1 METPAY
7 HILLVQMLTFVIG
20 AVLLYFIALKP
31 IQRILKERKD
41 RIAAAQ
47 EAAAAERRNAE
58 NLTRELQ
65 DRLAKLEAG
74 AKKRHAMVE
83 ADAKK
88 FKEELTTAARTAA
101 NEILKQGR
109 VQLKAER
116 AGMREEIRRDV
127 AKLSV
132 AMATKV
138 TSTVL
143 TAKDRKRLIG
153 KVLKDLPSRL
163 AGEA

>member
-7 HILLVQMLTFVIG
+7 HILLVQMLTFVLG
-20 AVLLYFIALKP
+20 AVALWWIALKP

-41 RIAAAQ
+41 RIVAAQ
-47 EAAAAERRNAE
+47 EAAAADRRNAE
-58 NLTRELQ
+58 NLQREVQ
-65 DRLAKLEAG
+65 VRLARIEADT
-74 AKKRHAMVE
+74 KKRNAQVE

-88 FKEELTTAARTAA
+88 LKEELTAAAREAA
-101 NEILKQGR
+101 SEIIRQGR

-116 AGMREEIRRDV
+116 AGMREAVRREV

-132 AMATKV
+132 AMAKKV
-138 TSTVL
+138 AASSM

>member
-20 AVLLYFIALKP
+20 AVLLYFIALNP
-31 IQRILKERKD
+31 IRRILKERKD
-41 RIAAAQ
+41 KIAGAQ
-47 EAAAAERRNAE
+47 EGAAVERRNAE

-74 AKKRHAMVE
+74 AKKRNALVE

-88 FKEELTTAARTAA
+88 LKEELTAAARAAA

-109 VQLKAER
+109 IQLKEER
-116 AGMREEIRRDV
+116 AGMRSEIRRDV

-138 TSTVL
+138 TATVL